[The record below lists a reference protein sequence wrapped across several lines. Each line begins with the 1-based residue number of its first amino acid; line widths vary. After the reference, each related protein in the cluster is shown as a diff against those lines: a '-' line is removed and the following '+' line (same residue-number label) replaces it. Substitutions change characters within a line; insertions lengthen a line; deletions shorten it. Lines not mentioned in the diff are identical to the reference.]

1 MEKAAEANAIKECD
15 KMTIHIESHINMNDD
30 APKEHKLNIRVVSSR
45 PPDTVM
51 NNKGN
56 FLIKVQSGFSN
67 MPFRR
72 NLSSNLRR
80 KPVTLFSSC

>member
-1 MEKAAEANAIKECD
+1 MEKTAEANAIKECD
-15 KMTIHIESHINMNDD
+15 KMTIQIESHINMNDD

-56 FLIKVQSGFSN
+56 FLIEAQFLV
-67 MPFRR
+67 
-72 NLSSNLRR
+72 LLW
-80 KPVTLFSSC
+80 L